1 MKRRFRLTGSADF
14 QRVRRYGKSFAHP
27 LIVLIASHNE
37 LGQTRFAVAGGRSL
51 GNAVQRNRAKRLLR
65 AALHPMLERIEPGW
79 DVLLLA
85 RRSMNTASFQ
95 DTQAA
100 VLSLLT
106 RSQLLQAP
114 HEP

>member
-14 QRVRRYGKSFAHP
+14 QRVRRFGKSFAHP
-27 LIVLIASHNE
+27 LIVLIASRNE
-37 LGQTRFAVAGGRSL
+37 QEQTRFAVVAGRSL

-65 AALHPMLERIEPGW
+65 AALHPMLERVEPGW

-100 VLSLLT
+100 LHSLLT
-106 RSQLLQAP
+106 RAHLLQVP
-114 HEP
+114 HES